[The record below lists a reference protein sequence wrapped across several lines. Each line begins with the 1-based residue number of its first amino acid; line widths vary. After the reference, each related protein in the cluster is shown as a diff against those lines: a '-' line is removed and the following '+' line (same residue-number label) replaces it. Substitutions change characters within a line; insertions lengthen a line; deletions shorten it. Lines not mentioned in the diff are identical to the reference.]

1 MKIAWIKNIGYGI
14 IKNVEIEIGGIVYD
28 RHNYDT
34 LYLLSQ
40 LSTSK
45 SLKESH
51 NKMIGNLDILYE
63 LSTNKNSYKLYIPL

>member
-34 LYLLSQ
+34 LYILS
-40 LSTSK
+40 
-45 SLKESH
+45 
-51 NKMIGNLDILYE
+51 
-63 LSTNKNSYKLYIPL
+63 